1 MTILSLVWSDKGEST
16 TFRSLNFGV
25 DNRCLVM
32 FIEPLVRF
40 ATDLLRIFIILLIE
54 SILLRRQQRESR
66 FNILSSVSIA
76 FFYFIFKLFLANQ
89 VNARSSVKRKKKK
102 KSALFFMSFLL
113 HERRKKN
120 QIKTTS

>member
-1 MTILSLVWSDKGEST
+1 VTILSLVWSDKGEST